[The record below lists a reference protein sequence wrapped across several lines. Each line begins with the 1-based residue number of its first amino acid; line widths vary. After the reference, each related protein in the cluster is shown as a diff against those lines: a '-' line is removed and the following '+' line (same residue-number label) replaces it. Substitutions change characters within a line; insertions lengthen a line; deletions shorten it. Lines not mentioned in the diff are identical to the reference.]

1 MNKDNPLMI
10 VLGNKSDVEQ
20 KEVQENDISEFIEQ
34 YGIEV
39 IEASAK
45 SAFNID
51 TIMKKIGVDLLKKL
65 DNKPKKS
72 KLEDNTTYK
81 LGANASDKEKQ
92 SNKLIKKC
100 NCA

>member
-1 MNKDNPLMI
+1 MI

-20 KEVQENDISEFIEQ
+20 KEVQENDISQFIEQ

-81 LGANASDKEKQ
+81 LGAIDSDKEKQ